1 MKFTK
6 FWHNSYLQVND
17 AKINRKRNHC
27 NHPRNA
33 ITQKSR
39 IIGTERTSS
48 TTSFKTYI
56 FCSNRSF
63 AQRKEG
69 TPQYKIHIEH
79 LKKNETSDISENEI
93 EEYLNQIIDL
103 NLFFNKKD

>member
-1 MKFTK
+1 M
-6 FWHNSYLQVND
+6 QIND

-27 NHPRNA
+27 NHPKNV

-39 IIGTERTSS
+39 IIGNERTSS
-48 TTSFKTYI
+48 TTPFKTHV
-56 FCSNRSF
+56 F
-63 AQRKEG
+63 ARIEVLRKEKKKHPN
-69 TPQYKIHIEH
+69 TKSISEY
-79 LKKNETSDISENEI
+79 LKKNETSDISGNEI